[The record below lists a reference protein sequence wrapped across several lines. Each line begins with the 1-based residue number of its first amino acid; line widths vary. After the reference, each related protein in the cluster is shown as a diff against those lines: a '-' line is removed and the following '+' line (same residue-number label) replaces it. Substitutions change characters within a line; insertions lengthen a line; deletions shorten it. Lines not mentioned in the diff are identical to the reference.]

1 MLNIKKFFINK
12 KILDDQYL
20 KIKEDFKELGI
31 DVKELYLLKETLWK
45 QMLTCLKKML
55 EEFPEVKGIVK
66 EINFEKTK
74 NGIAEVHF
82 FQLDKKL
89 HYEKAQYFDITQGL
103 CISFNKHY
111 FLDSNTFAT
120 KMKLENL
127 PIDSGYVY
135 ATAHE
140 FGHVVDIVWSM
151 KSYKFK
157 HPEAVTRKEVANFLY
172 NALSSQHI
180 IENIIWSLFPKKN
193 RNQIS
198 INDKLSE
205 FMHTSEAFAEA
216 FAYKYCGI
224 ENTTT
229 RLILEHYKNERG

>member
-1 MLNIKKFFINK
+1 M
-12 KILDDQYL
+12 
-20 KIKEDFKELGI
+20 
-31 DVKELYLLKETLWK
+31 
-45 QMLTCLKKML
+45 
-55 EEFPEVKGIVK
+55 
-66 EINFEKTK
+66 INFEKTK

-157 HPEAVTRKEVANFLY
+157 HPEAVTRKEVANFYIMHYL
-172 NALSSQHI
+172 H
-180 IENIIWSLFPKKN
+180 NILLKTLFGHYFPK
-193 RNQIS
+193 RTEI
-198 INDKLSE
+198 
-205 FMHTSEAFAEA
+205 
-216 FAYKYCGI
+216 
-224 ENTTT
+224 
-229 RLILEHYKNERG
+229 R